1 MIRIQISFEI
11 IESLFRKILET
22 SLSANIVQGTPNL
35 GRGGGGVQRFF
46 RNKPKI
52 SRFFRNK
59 DIFCT
64 KALGL
69 HRGMHTSTERIAN
82 ALKYPEYRKFSPA
95 ALECTYQSHRCTN
108 HWEVISAV
116 IGWFEVRWSIVVI
129 YLAWLPSHFG
139 RHTVRQTL
147 WMSRPSTKP
156 IIVGFCIDTITPMST
171 SGHNKL
177 SIILYR
183 SLELCIKSWVPLF
196 CSEIVHYGL
205 E

>member
-1 MIRIQISFEI
+1 MPAHLDNSWESLCLTMAPP

-116 IGWFEVRWSIVVI
+116 IGWFEVRWSIAVI
-129 YLAWLPSHFG
+129 NFIWHDF
-139 RHTVRQTL
+139 H
-147 WMSRPSTKP
+147 P
-156 IIVGFCIDTITPMST
+156 ILEDTPFD
-171 SGHNKL
+171 KL
-177 SIILYR
+177 
-183 SLELCIKSWVPLF
+183 C
-196 CSEIVHYGL
+196 G
-205 E
+205 